1 MMMTIEEVRKKH
13 TRVAMIGGKWSAFL
27 QIDQQGFCICEGTT
41 KKRAN
46 WYADMAAIA
55 IKRLLDHDA

>member
-1 MMMTIEEVRKKH
+1 MTHKEIKAKY
-13 TRVAMIGGKWSAFL
+13 TRVTKVSGKWSAFL

-46 WYADMAAIA
+46 WYSERLSIA
-55 IKRLLDHDA
+55 LQRILTLDL